1 MLRNYFLPPRLQ
13 PQAAP
18 PSVTLFE
25 AGKRTNLFTLPPTK
39 APDRDSVVIFS
50 MPKSGTILLAGIS
63 AALAREQRLTF
74 VSVLGEFYKK
84 GLLST
89 EIPEEAANI
98 FLPKGYCYGGL
109 ATFPESFDIPILGKC
124 RSILIVRDPRDMLVS
139 LYYSVKFSHPA
150 PGAKS
155 GSDSAEMPGRAA
167 AQNADIDTYVISQ
180 IADFQQRLK
189 RYAAVANEPGMR
201 VYRYEDVIYKKRE
214 WVGDICQHFGWKV
227 PAIRQI
233 EIADKSD
240 VFPSTEN
247 EQSHVR
253 QVHPGNYKA
262 KLKPATIA
270 AIEDAFAAEMDFFG
284 YA

>member
-1 MLRNYFLPPRLQ
+1 M
-13 PQAAP
+13 
-18 PSVTLFE
+18 
-25 AGKRTNLFTLPPTK
+25 
-39 APDRDSVVIFS
+39 
-50 MPKSGTILLAGIS
+50 
-63 AALAREQRLTF
+63 
-74 VSVLGEFYKK
+74 
-84 GLLST
+84 
-89 EIPEEAANI
+89 
-98 FLPKGYCYGGL
+98 
-109 ATFPESFDIPILGKC
+109 
-124 RSILIVRDPRDMLVS
+124 RDPRDMLVS